1 MREMISMVV
10 VLTVLSAFS
19 GGLLA
24 ALKDGTKERIE
35 NQELSLVK
43 GPAVQTIL
51 KGASNDPVAD
61 RFKMKVGDTEKTFF
75 VGIYDG
81 KPNTVAF
88 EVSGN
93 GYGDKIGV
101 MVGVDVDDD
110 KMVGLG
116 VTTHKETPGLG
127 ANAKDDPKFA
137 AQFRGKALGQPFKV
151 TTDGGEINAIS
162 GATITS
168 RGVCRA
174 ATQAAEMYKQIKP
187 ELIAKL
193 KEVKP

>member
-1 MREMISMVV
+1 MREMINMVV

-43 GPAVQTIL
+43 GPAVMAIL
-51 KGASNDPVAD
+51 KGATNDPVNT
-61 RFKMKVGDTEKTFF
+61 RFKATVGETEKTFF
-75 VGIYDG
+75 VGVFDG
-81 KPNTVAF
+81 KPKTIAY
-88 EVSGN
+88 EVPGK
-93 GYGDKIGV
+93 GFADAIGL
-101 MVGVDVDDD
+101 MVGIDVDTD
-110 KMVGLG
+110 KLVGIG

-127 ANAKDDPKFA
+127 ANSKDDPRFA
-137 AQFRGKALGQPFKV
+137 AQFRGKSLEQPFRV
-151 TTDGGEINAIS
+151 TSDGGDINAIS

-168 RGVCRA
+168 RGVCAA
-174 ATQAAEMYKQIKP
+174 ATDAVALYKQIKP
-187 ELIAKL
+187 ELLAKL

>member
-1 MREMISMVV
+1 MVV

-43 GPAVQTIL
+43 GPAVKAIL
-51 KGASNDPVAD
+51 EGASNDPVAD
-61 RFKMKVGDTEKTFF
+61 RFKMKVGDIEKTFF

-81 KPNTVAF
+81 KPKTVAF

-127 ANAKDDPKFA
+127 ANSKDDPKWA
-137 AQFRGKALGQPFKV
+137 LQFRGKSLDQPFKV
-151 TTDGGEINAIS
+151 TTDGGEISAIS

-168 RGVCRA
+168 RGVCGA
-174 ATQAAEMYKQIKP
+174 ATQAAALYKQIKP

>member
-1 MREMISMVV
+1 MREMIMMVV
-10 VLTVLSAFS
+10 VLTFLSAAS

-43 GPAVQTIL
+43 GPAVKAIL
-51 KGASNDPVAD
+51 EGAGNDPVAD

-81 KPNTVAF
+81 KPKTVAF
-88 EVSGN
+88 EVRGN

-110 KMVGLG
+110 KMMGLG

-127 ANAKDDPKFA
+127 ANAKDDPKWA
-137 AQFRGKALGQPFKV
+137 LQFRGKSLDRPFKV
-151 TTDGGEINAIS
+151 TNDGGEINAIS

-168 RGVCRA
+168 RGVCGA
-174 ATQAAEMYKQIKP
+174 ATQAAELYKTIKP
-187 ELIAKL
+187 ELMAKL
-193 KEVKP
+193 QQIKP